1 MAARRTDDRRGFLLK
16 LLSARS
22 KPLRPTPEQH
32 FRTDHLKADLG
43 ARAARGGAV
52 MVGAQAL
59 RFLITMG
66 STVVL
71 ARLLTPE
78 DYGLV
83 GMVLVVTG
91 FVAFFKHMGLSVA
104 TIQRAEIN
112 AEQVSTLFWVN
123 VSVSVALTCATAA
136 LAPAVAWFYGR
147 PQLVWITLAF
157 AAGFT
162 VSGLGVQ
169 HEALLKRQMRFKALA
184 AIEIGAM
191 LSGIAV
197 AVFAA
202 RAGAGYWALVANQ
215 LVFGTLYVAGVWAA
229 CGWRPGPPVRY
240 AGVRPMLASGGDI
253 TGYGVLNYFARNL
266 DNLLIG
272 RVWGAAQLGLYAR
285 AYQLLLLPLDQTT
298 VPLDGV
304 ALPTLSRLSD
314 APERYRA
321 AYLRILE
328 KVAMLTMPGVA
339 LMIATSDWLVRLV
352 LGPQWGETAT
362 IFALLGVAGL
372 FEPVA
377 NTMGWLLIS
386 QGRTRDMLRWGFAHA
401 AVMILSFAVGLPWG
415 AVGVAAS
422 YSAFGVLVHKP
433 LLFWYVG
440 RRGPVS
446 AGDIYKAI
454 APSACAAAGVLGAV
468 YLFRRLAG
476 VEHGVVG
483 LAVCGALAAAVALL
497 IFVALPKGR
506 AALQDVKGLL
516 PLLTRRGESV
526 A

>member
-1 MAARRTDDRRGFLLK
+1 M
-16 LLSARS
+16 
-22 KPLRPTPEQH
+22 PLRTKADRH

-43 ARAARGGAV
+43 ARTARGGAV
-52 MVGAQAL
+52 MVGAQAV
-59 RFLITMG
+59 RFVITMG
-66 STVVL
+66 STMVL

-83 GMVLVVTG
+83 GMVVVVTG

-104 TIQRAEIN
+104 TIQREEISP
-112 AEQVSTLFWVN
+112 EQVSTLFWIN
-123 VSVSVALTCATAA
+123 VGVSFALTCATAA

-147 PQLVWITLAF
+147 PQLVWVTLAF

-162 VSGLGVQ
+162 FSGLGVQ
-169 HEALLKRQMRFKALA
+169 HEALLKRQMRFAALA
-184 AIEIGAM
+184 TIEITSM
-191 LSGIAV
+191 LAGIAV
-197 AVFAA
+197 AVMAA
-202 RAGAGYWALVANQ
+202 RAGAGYWALVYNQ
-215 LVFGTLYVAGVWAA
+215 LVFGVLYAAGVWLA

-240 AGVRPMLASGGDI
+240 AGVRPMLSFGGAI

-272 RVWGAAQLGLYAR
+272 RFWGAAQLGLYAR

-304 ALPTLSRLSD
+304 AVPALCRLTDS
-314 APERYRA
+314 PERYRK

-352 LGPQWGETAT
+352 LGPQWEESGR

-372 FEPVA
+372 LEPVA

-386 QGRTRDMLRWGFAHA
+386 QGRTRDMLRWGFAHGLIT
-401 AVMILSFAVGLPWG
+401 VLSFVIGLPWG

-422 YSAFGVLVHKP
+422 YSAVSVLVHKP

-440 RRGPVS
+440 RTGPVG
-446 AGDIYKAI
+446 ARDLYRAI
-454 APSACAAAGVLGAV
+454 APSLLAALGVLAALFLFRRAVVFEHALAGLAAAAGVG
-468 YLFRRLAG
+468 
-476 VEHGVVG
+476 
-483 LAVCGALAAAVALL
+483 AAVALL

-506 AALQDVKGLL
+506 AALQDVRGLI
-516 PLLTRRGESV
+516 PLLRRGESV